1 MASTMN
7 PRIDYMERGLREPRS
22 SPFVKRENY
31 PTSHPNV
38 EEGRGFYSMNRASS
52 PYSSPS
58 SSPANVPLEQNPNPS
73 MWESFRKTIGL
84 GGKRRLRSL
93 KSRKSKKSKN
103 LKKVKKT
110 KKSRKPRKMY
120 KKSRRTYKRGGTM
133 KKVIYGGSNV
143 VNPYSPH
150 MDFAHVSNVPT
161 AQPHN
166 MVG

>member
-7 PRIDYMERGLREPRS
+7 PRIDYMERGLREPLS
-22 SPFVKRENY
+22 SPFVRRENY

-58 SSPANVPLEQNPNPS
+58 SSLVPLEQNPNPS
-73 MWESFRKTIGL
+73 VWEKFRKTIGL

-93 KSRKSKKSKN
+93 KSKKSKKV
-103 LKKVKKT
+103 KKVKKT
-110 KKSRKPRKMY
+110 KKSRKPRKTY
-120 KKSRRTYKRGGTM
+120 KKSYKRGGTM

-150 MDFAHVSNVPT
+150 MDFEHVSNVPT
-161 AQPHN
+161 AQPHT